1 MAKKDLEKRCTRG
14 LENLMKENTERYDA
28 WDAVLVEQCSQR
40 ENGVYNE
47 EAMSSIYKR
56 SSVNSRVQAEL

>member
-1 MAKKDLEKRCTRG
+1 
-14 LENLMKENTERYDA
+14 MKENTERYHA

-40 ENGVYNE
+40 ENGVYNDG
-47 EAMSSIYKR
+47 ATSRIYKL